1 MNSNPVDMYRLMY
14 RNKILTS
21 FSTRMSMLNQAPLA
35 ALGWGPRSWR
45 AAELAPRQQTKLY
58 GGAARQLGGMAVGM
72 AAAPVLDYMSNNVF
86 NEPATWGHA
95 LTKIGKGVVQG
106 GSAGAFIGFGAGTA
120 TTGAGGVPGAAIG
133 ALIGGIIGGVHGI
146 VDALQDVKQYELR
159 TAEDL
164 KRYNDQIRS
173 NWRKIADA
181 FPKAQ
186 TSIELRR
193 GAETAQSLVDRG
205 DLRGMKTYQAL
216 SRKVLDG
223 LLGERDQVEN
233 EIMGFKPTGD
243 KFADTIRGSNL
254 LKRLD
259 ELNLRISGE
268 RAGLRTVEDALGK
281 REEQK
286 KAEDAAA
293 KAARAARAE
302 TLSAITAQGEI
313 SRESRETSLLA
324 QFGTKSQLE
333 DALAGFAFRMR
344 VAASSR
350 DKALARA

>member
-14 RNKILTS
+14 RNKTLTS

-58 GGAARQLGGMAVGM
+58 GGAARQLGGMAIGM

-86 NEPATWGHA
+86 KEPATWGHA

-106 GSAGAFIGFGAGTA
+106 GSTGAFIGFGAGTA

-146 VDALQDVKQYELR
+146 VDTLQDVKQYELR

-193 GAETAQSLVDRG
+193 GAETAQNLVDRG

-243 KFADTIRGSNL
+243 KFADTLRGSNL

-268 RAGLRTVEDALGK
+268 RAGLRIVEDALGK

-286 KAEDAAA
+286 KAED
-293 KAARAARAE
+293 AARAARAE